1 MTLPQL
7 NDLKRHP
14 FFCNVY
20 NPRASGGGIHP
31 IDLPYLYHGL
41 VGSLERDPRPLAK
54 QVVPSF
60 SIILATPLIPFFIQN
75 ESIDLTDD
83 VKSSPE
89 VLDRLLFTTVFI
101 AFEMTPTRLQLTVF
115 V

>member
-1 MTLPQL
+1 
-7 NDLKRHP
+7 
-14 FFCNVY
+14 
-20 NPRASGGGIHP
+20 
-31 IDLPYLYHGL
+31 
-41 VGSLERDPRPLAK
+41 
-54 QVVPSF
+54 VPSF

-89 VLDRLLFTTVFI
+89 VLDRLLFTIFI
-101 AFEMTPTRLQLTVF
+101 AFDMTPTRVQLTVF